1 MSYSHIRPTSRVS
14 NRSSPTGN
22 PFLTPSRTFRP
33 MSSIA
38 AHAHTPSPTQ
48 TPAPAASSSSSSPS
62 PLRRKRQ
69 PDHRSWS
76 SFRGDWQRRADN
88 DSTSCGSVIG
98 DQTEIDNARQQCQYN
113 SSNAVYSC
121 FPENDSLFVQHQWSP
136 FIWNSHLPQF
146 TQDNVVDL
154 YLYHAD
160 SLDQVLNVTNYPNPY
175 PNAGQ
180 YDACVDD
187 AWFGSRGAN
196 WDGQNITYEYFWEIS
211 PVTAT
216 AAGDKTPLATFTVV
230 QTTYLDAVVS
240 SMSSASAASVSSAS
254 ASSAAAA
261 SSRSAASA
269 SSTASGTVGTGI
281 GGGNSTTTA
290 SPSSRNPTASTSG
303 GAGSGNVQSLASD
316 NFPHW
321 AIAVIVVL
329 GFLALVAAGIL
340 AFFITRRV
348 RNRRNS
354 MLSHRGS
361 MNSASPMMANAATGA
376 TAQSPLLGGAAL
388 GGAAGTAETG
398 EGRATSPTEGHDG
411 ASTMSRV
418 SADGLF
424 SGADA
429 AIMAAAF
436 RSALRKPDF
445 ADRPGDEG
453 ESPEGSGATGPSEL
467 LGQELAEEGRDI
479 RSVGSSRGVRV
490 ETLSDAADDDAAT
503 TIQDDAATTVQDHPH

>member
-1 MSYSHIRPTSRVS
+1 M
-14 NRSSPTGN
+14 
-22 PFLTPSRTFRP
+22 
-33 MSSIA
+33 
-38 AHAHTPSPTQ
+38 
-48 TPAPAASSSSSSPS
+48 
-62 PLRRKRQ
+62 
-69 PDHRSWS
+69 
-76 SFRGDWQRRADN
+76 
-88 DSTSCGSVIG
+88 
-98 DQTEIDNARQQCQYN
+98 
-113 SSNAVYSC
+113 
-121 FPENDSLFVQHQWSP
+121 
-136 FIWNSHLPQF
+136 
-146 TQDNVVDL
+146 
-154 YLYHAD
+154 
-160 SLDQVLNVTNYPNPY
+160 
-175 PNAGQ
+175 
-180 YDACVDD
+180 
-187 AWFGSRGAN
+187 
-196 WDGQNITYEYFWEIS
+196 
-211 PVTAT
+211 
-216 AAGDKTPLATFTVV
+216 
-230 QTTYLDAVVS
+230 
-240 SMSSASAASVSSAS
+240 
-254 ASSAAAA
+254 
-261 SSRSAASA
+261 
-269 SSTASGTVGTGI
+269 
-281 GGGNSTTTA
+281 
-290 SPSSRNPTASTSG
+290 
-303 GAGSGNVQSLASD
+303 QSLASD